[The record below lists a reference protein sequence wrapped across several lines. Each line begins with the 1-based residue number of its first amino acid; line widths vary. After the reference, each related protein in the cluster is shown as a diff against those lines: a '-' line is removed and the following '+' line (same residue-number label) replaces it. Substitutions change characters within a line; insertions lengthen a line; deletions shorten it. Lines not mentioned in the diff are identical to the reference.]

1 MPLAHLGYCLYPTH
15 FLLNLFAMSQSLAD
29 QLIQAGLAKPE
40 QAQKRVAKKNKV
52 KRKQNHR
59 GSQPANKQG
68 KPTKNQAQPVN
79 TSVVNLLDAPPAN
92 KQQVETER
100 RHVLNLK
107 IAQLFAQHNTA
118 HPKGDSTYSY
128 QYQNKIKR
136 IYLSEQQRQQLI
148 AGDLAI
154 TVFKAKT
161 TLIPADII
169 NELLAIDPA
178 RFVHHAQTHSLENT
192 QENTSENTPDDPHA
206 VPDDL
211 IW

>member
-1 MPLAHLGYCLYPTH
+1 
-15 FLLNLFAMSQSLAD
+15 MSQSLAD

-40 QAQKRVAKKNKV
+40 QAQKRAVKKTKH
-52 KRKQNHR
+52 KKSPKTSRAHSAGKQK
-59 GSQPANKQG
+59 A
-68 KPTKNQAQPVN
+68 KNQAQAVN
-79 TSVVNLLDAPPAN
+79 ASVVKLLDATPAN
-92 KQQVETER
+92 KQQAETER

-107 IAQLFAQHNTA
+107 IAQLFGKHNTA
-118 HPKGDSTYSY
+118 HPKGERTYSY
-128 QYQNKIKR
+128 QYENKIKR

-178 RFVHHAQTHSLENT
+178 RFVHHAQTHSPENT